1 MIRLLR
7 AGAFR
12 WMWAGESVSMLGDR
26 VYGVA
31 LAWLTLTISG
41 SPLTLGSVLIAGAV
55 PGALL
60 LLPAGAVTDRVSP
73 RAVMLASNLARALLV
88 ALLAV
93 LAIRGLVQLWHLYV
107 ISICFGVADAFFVPA
122 VGSIVPSLVDE
133 QQLAPANA
141 LIGLSE
147 QVTMLAGPAAG
158 GVLVAAAGPAGA
170 FLVDG
175 GSFVAGVAGL
185 LPAPR
190 AARRVRP
197 DDGSFWSDVRAGLRH
212 AWSDRQLRAV
222 LGLAAA
228 SALTYSGVFAV
239 GIPAL
244 ARHRFSEGAV
254 ALGTMGAAWG
264 LGQLLG
270 ALSAAVTGLPRR
282 WGLLVIGMTVG
293 AGLAFALLGLLP
305 TLWAAAAVLAAT
317 GFGEAYSSDVA
328 LPSWIQRRSRADM
341 LGRVNSLLG
350 LVRQALAPVS
360 FAAMGALA
368 ALDLTAAFLVA
379 GAVMVVAAV
388 LAASTR
394 TVRELT

>member
-7 AGAFR
+7 AGPFR

-31 LAWLTLTISG
+31 LAWLVLTVGG

-88 ALLAV
+88 ALLAG
-93 LAIRGLVQLWHLYV
+93 LAVGGRVQLWHLYA

-122 VGSIVPSLVDE
+122 VGSIVPSLVEEED
-133 QQLAPANA
+133 LGPANA
-141 LIGLSE
+141 LIGVSE

-170 FLVDG
+170 FLLDG
-175 GSFVAGVAGL
+175 GSFVAGAAGL
-185 LPAPR
+185 LPAHRGVRRPPR
-190 AARRVRP
+190 EP
-197 DDGSFWSDVRAGLRH
+197 GSLWSEVRAGLRY

-222 LGLAAA
+222 LGLAAV

-239 GIPAL
+239 GLPAL

-264 LGQLLG
+264 LGQLVG

-282 WGLLVIGMTVG
+282 WGLLVIGMTLS
-293 AGLAFALLGLLP
+293 AGVAFALIGVLP
-305 TLWAAAAVLAAT
+305 TLWAASAVLAVT

-328 LPSWIQRRSRADM
+328 LPSWIQRRSSPSM

-350 LVRQALAPVS
+350 LVRQGLAPLS

-368 ALDLTAAFLVA
+368 ALDLRIAFGVA
-379 GAVMVVAAV
+379 GAVMVGAAGI
-388 LAASTR
+388 AAGTR
-394 TVRELT
+394 TVRELV